1 MRRTN
6 PSRSSPHFVLVSSL
20 GLGDRLWQNSL
31 SVLAAFANKHLIKQ
45 EDYCPIA
52 TLSIKLISKLRG
64 WQKGA
69 KGGGGGWGGVP
80 ITYQAEFFRD
90 EITHYG
96 EQF

>member
-64 WQKGA
+64 WQR
-69 KGGGGGWGGVP
+69 GGWGGVP

>member
-52 TLSIKLISKLRG
+52 TFSIKLISKLRG
-64 WQKGA
+64 WQR
-69 KGGGGGWGGVP
+69 GVP

-90 EITHYG
+90 EITHHG

>member
-64 WQKGA
+64 WQR
-69 KGGGGGWGGVP
+69 GGGGGGGVP

-90 EITHYG
+90 EITHNG
-96 EQF
+96 GQF

>member
-1 MRRTN
+1 MRRTK

-31 SVLAAFANKHLIKQ
+31 SVLAAFTNKHLIKQ

-52 TLSIKLISKLRG
+52 TFSFKLVSKLRG

-69 KGGGGGWGGVP
+69 KGGGGGGNQSRIKLNFSEMKSR
-80 ITYQAEFFRD
+80 ITENSFN
-90 EITHYG
+90 
-96 EQF
+96 

>member
-64 WQKGA
+64 WQR
-69 KGGGGGWGGVP
+69 GGGGGGGGGGYQSRIKLNFSEMKSR
-80 ITYQAEFFRD
+80 ITENSFN
-90 EITHYG
+90 
-96 EQF
+96 